1 MAEGRLDKKAIIQTE
16 YKRLMLEA
24 AERVIIRRGFRSAT
38 MDEIARE
45 ANFSKATLYKY
56 FNNKGQI
63 MLEIILQ
70 YIDEIKERLREIQQ
84 SELAA
89 EEKLK
94 RMILSILDIQTRKEN
109 ISRLFVQ
116 DKSLRDF
123 VHRIFTPSRKEDNRE
138 FQQALKIFKS
148 KREEIIQSGRQVI
161 TEGIKQGKFAP
172 AEPEKL
178 LRYVWALIEGL
189 IHTRYWQEKEIS
201 PRDETEQI
209 FGFLMTG
216 IAGKSFQKG
225 ATE

>member
-1 MAEGRLDKKAIIQTE
+1 MTKGRTKKEAIRAE
-16 YKRLMLEA
+16 YKKLMLQA

-45 ANFSKATLYKY
+45 ANFSKATLYKC

-63 MLEIILQ
+63 ILEIILQ
-70 YIDEIKERLREIQQ
+70 YIDEIKERLRQIQQ
-84 SELAA
+84 SDLTA

-94 RMILSILDIQTRKEN
+94 QMILSILDIQTRKEN
-109 ISRLFVQ
+109 IARVFVQ

-123 VHRIFTPSRKEDNRE
+123 AHRIFAAARKEDNRE

-148 KREEIIQSGRQVI
+148 KREEIIQSGHQVI
-161 TEGIKQGKFAP
+161 TEGIEQGKFVP

-189 IHTRYWQEKEIS
+189 IHTRYWQEKRIS

-216 IAGKSFQKG
+216 IAGKSFRKG